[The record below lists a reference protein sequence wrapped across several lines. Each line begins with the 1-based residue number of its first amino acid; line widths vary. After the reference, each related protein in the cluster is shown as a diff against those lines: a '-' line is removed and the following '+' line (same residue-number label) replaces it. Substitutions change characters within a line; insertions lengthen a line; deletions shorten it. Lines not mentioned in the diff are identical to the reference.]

1 MKEINECNVFL
12 ICLCIS
18 ILIFLCSCAYKIH
31 MYTWTLIHVWH
42 IYLEKII
49 ILRIHAWWCE
59 MGKTWTFRSRSLVVV
74 AVRLEI
80 AQGGCWAIKA
90 CVGRH
95 GQRTEHCPTA
105 SSLASS
111 QAQTFLSRPLPGA
124 DMFLFCP
131 IVTASTGGWCTR
143 MCLSRLGDCNL
154 RTLCPC
160 LLWAPTTWPG
170 IQLDPSM
177 CATLEASEHRVTKG
191 DISESFSWPQ
201 TMAVTTSFLSPHL

>member
-1 MKEINECNVFL
+1 MPDGVKWERHEP
-12 ICLCIS
+12 S
-18 ILIFLCSCAYKIH
+18 GAG
-31 MYTWTLIHVWH
+31 
-42 IYLEKII
+42 
-49 ILRIHAWWCE
+49 AWWS
-59 MGKTWTFRSRSLVVV
+59 WLSDW
-74 AVRLEI
+74 RLLKVDAE
-80 AQGGCWAIKA
+80 QSKA

-95 GQRTEHCPTA
+95 GQRTEHYPTA

-131 IVTASTGGWCTR
+131 IVTASTGGWCTH

-201 TMAVTTSFLSPHL
+201 TMAVTTSFLSPLL

>member
-1 MKEINECNVFL
+1 M
-12 ICLCIS
+12 
-18 ILIFLCSCAYKIH
+18 H

-42 IYLEKII
+42 THLERMI
-49 ILRIHAWWCE
+49 ILKIHAWWCE
-59 MGKTWTFRSRSLVVV
+59 MGKTWISRVFRNRNLVVV

-90 CVGRH
+90 FVGRH
-95 GQRTEHCPTA
+95 GQRTKHYPTA
-105 SSLASS
+105 SSIASS
-111 QAQTFLSRPLPGA
+111 QAQTLLSRPLPGA

-131 IVTASTGGWCTR
+131 IVTASTGGWCAR
-143 MCLSRLGDCNL
+143 VCLSRLGDCNL
-154 RTLCPC
+154 RTLCIC

-170 IQLDPSM
+170 IQLNPSM
-177 CATLEASEHRVTKG
+177 CATFDAYEHRVAKG